1 MWNTAFKKLQ
11 GTQYPLKFF
20 KDGLPQNLLSP
31 LLNTLSDFL
40 VMVGNWGL
48 LMIQEKSFVYRSRIH
63 KKFIV
68 TSYLNLDVYGFS
80 KPALEPMH
88 S

>member
-1 MWNTAFKKLQ
+1 
-11 GTQYPLKFF
+11 
-20 KDGLPQNLLSP
+20 
-31 LLNTLSDFL
+31 
-40 VMVGNWGL
+40 
-48 LMIQEKSFVYRSRIH
+48 MIKEKSFVYRPRIH